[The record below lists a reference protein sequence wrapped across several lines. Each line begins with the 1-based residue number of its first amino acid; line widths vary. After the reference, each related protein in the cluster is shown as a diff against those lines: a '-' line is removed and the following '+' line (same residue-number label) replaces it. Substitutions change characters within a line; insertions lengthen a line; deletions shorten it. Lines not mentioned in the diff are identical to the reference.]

1 MRHPRP
7 DVTSGLT
14 GREARQW
21 ASVLPDTGRAYFLV
35 GNSAERS
42 QFIAGLRALAAYLEA
57 RPGVPVPR
65 SGCTINVF
73 ADGTDEQKFAQVD
86 LASRTLRTR
95 VTDDRND
102 GGHYQAERSFG
113 PVAYSVVAV
122 SDERRARHQAGMSYY
137 YYYYYYYYA
146 VAADPPAGQAAVPLA
161 AAAFPGHPSSSQAE
175 PAANQPPRRPP
186 DGPDHR
192 EPVPVN
198 ASARLGRPR
207 PSRA

>member
-42 QFIAGLRALAAYLEA
+42 QFIAGLRALAAFLEA

-86 LASRTLRTR
+86 LASQTLRTR
-95 VTDDRND
+95 VADDRNN

-113 PVAYSVVAV
+113 PVAYGVVAV
-122 SDERRARHQAGMSYY
+122 SDERRARHKAGMSYY
-137 YYYYYYYYA
+137 DA
-146 VAADPPAGQAAVPLA
+146 VAADPPAGQTAVPLA
-161 AAAFPGHPSSSQAE
+161 AAAFPGHPPNSQAE

-186 DGPDHR
+186 DGPDRR

>member
-1 MRHPRP
+1 M
-7 DVTSGLT
+7 
-14 GREARQW
+14 
-21 ASVLPDTGRAYFLV
+21 
-35 GNSAERS
+35 
-42 QFIAGLRALAAYLEA
+42 
-57 RPGVPVPR
+57 PVPR

-86 LASRTLRTR
+86 LASQTLRTR

-102 GGHYQAERSFG
+102 GGHYRAGRSFG
-113 PVAYSVVAV
+113 PVAYGVVAV
-122 SDERRARHQAGMSYY
+122 SDERRARHKAGMSYY
-137 YYYYYYYYA
+137 DA

-161 AAAFPGHPSSSQAE
+161 AAAFPGHPSNSQAE

-186 DGPDHR
+186 DGPDR
-192 EPVPVN
+192 GEPVPVN